1 LDDRQMAVMP
11 TPLGI
16 AAAAVLIISLALTT
30 GLMRPLHAAA
40 AAMMLI
46 LGYYS
51 FAVAS
56 YRLGWYPDCVI
67 IPAVGAVTAV
77 AGGISNAWLNLRMR
91 RRVLDLFG
99 RYVPRAVVNQLM
111 LRPELESLTLGGTVR
126 EVTVLFADIRGF
138 TTFSQHLPPEEI
150 VLQLN
155 SLLQVM
161 VACTFENEGTLDKF
175 IGDAILV
182 LFNAPLDQADHTER
196 AVRTA
201 AKIQQELAG
210 HPSGLSVG
218 VGVHR
223 GAAVIGNIG
232 TPQRMEYTA
241 IGSTVNIA
249 SRLCDFAKPGEIVV
263 SQQVLAQLAEG
274 HRFESL
280 GAVEVKGISQPLQL
294 SRLRKQQ

>member
-1 LDDRQMAVMP
+1 MVE
-11 TPLGI
+11 TPQSLTI
-16 AAAAVLIISLALTT
+16 AATAVLTIASALTA

-40 AAMMLI
+40 TAVL
-46 LGYYS
+46 LLVGYYA
-51 FAVAS
+51 FAVAC
-56 YRLGWYPDCVI
+56 YRVGWYPDCVI
-67 IPAVGAVTAV
+67 IPALGAATAV

-91 RRVLDLFG
+91 RRVMDLFG

-111 LRPELESLTLGGTVR
+111 LRPELESLTLGGMVR

-138 TTFSQHLPPEEI
+138 TTFSQHLPPEEV

-201 AKIQQELAG
+201 LTIQQELAG

-223 GAAVIGNIG
+223 GAAVVGNIG

-249 SRLCDFAKPGEIVV
+249 SRLCDFAKPGDIVV
-263 SQQVLAQLAEG
+263 SPQVVEQLTE
-274 HRFESL
+274 RFNVESL
-280 GAVEVKGISQPLQL
+280 GAVQVKGISQPLQL
-294 SRLRKQQ
+294 SRIGKQ